1 MKKICVV
8 TSTRAEY
15 GLLKN
20 TIGAIHNDKDLELM
34 LVVTGTHLMEKYG
47 HTIDEIL
54 EDGFPITEKVE
65 VDFSSKTPKDISI
78 IMGRLS
84 IEFAKLFSANRP
96 NLLIVLG
103 DRYELIPICS
113 CAMNEMIPIAHI
125 SGGEVTQGAIDD
137 CVRHCVTKMSYLHFP
152 GCEEYRQR
160 IIQLGENPKR
170 VFNFGDVG
178 VENIYTQEY
187 MTKAEL
193 EGSIGFKLDKPYFSV
208 TFHPVTL
215 DNNTAEEQI
224 IEVLNALKYFS
235 DYKFVISKA
244 NADIGGERINA
255 IIDEFAEQNSNCAAF
270 GSLGIKRYLALL
282 KYSDGIIGNS
292 SSGIVEAPCFRIPT
306 INIGDRQ
313 AGRLRADSII
323 DCMTKTDDIINA
335 IKKSRTESF
344 RNIVSN
350 TVNPYGQGET
360 AKDIVNVIKDYLF
373 NNKIDLK
380 KEFYDFKPEDR
391 NESFRNNNC

>member
-34 LVVTGTHLMEKYG
+34 LVVTGTHLMQKYG

-84 IEFAKLFSANRP
+84 IEFAKLFSDNRP
-96 NLLIVLG
+96 DLLIVLG

-178 VENIYTQEY
+178 VENIYIQEY

-193 EGSIGFKLDKPYFSV
+193 EESIGFKLDKPYFSV

-215 DNNTAEEQI
+215 DSNTAEEQI

-255 IIDEFAEQNSNCAAF
+255 IIDKFAEQNGNCAAF

-292 SSGIVEAPCFRIPT
+292 SSGIVEAPCFHIPT

-350 TVNPYGQGET
+350 AVNPYGQGET
-360 AKDIVNVIKDYLF
+360 AKDIINVIKDYLL

-391 NESFRNNNC
+391 HESFRNNNC